1 MYPPLDGLDVDQQIE
16 VLAFMQAKGFT
27 PAGRGAGGRFQRR
40 PGGRGQPQLANGP
53 ARVMPPRGR
62 ADMTCVNCNRKGRS
76 ASECR
81 QPKREKHER
90 LCFTCNKAGHE
101 ARNCP
106 DKPAMGARPP
116 IKAIEDAGP
125 ARRVAVMAIANKPC
139 AQQPHLG
146 DFIRSAAT
154 TPTRNRF
161 QPLTLGMWQ
170 DIAAEVKSTTV
181 SAP

>member
-1 MYPPLDGLDVDQQIE
+1 MRRTILSTRALDGLDVDQRVE
-16 VLAFMQAKGFT
+16 VLAFMKARGST
-27 PAGRGAGGRFQRR
+27 PAGRGDGGRFEQR

-53 ARVMPPRGR
+53 ARAMPPRGR
-62 ADMTCVNCNRKGRS
+62 ADMTCVNCNRKGHA

-106 DKPAMGARPP
+106 DKPAAGARP
-116 IKAIEDAGP
+116 INAIEDAGVG
-125 ARRVAVMAIANKPC
+125 RVATVFAITEKPRT
-139 AQQPHLG
+139 QQSQLG
-146 DFIRSAAT
+146 DFIRGTPARA

-161 QPLTLGMWQ
+161 
-170 DIAAEVKSTTV
+170 
-181 SAP
+181 